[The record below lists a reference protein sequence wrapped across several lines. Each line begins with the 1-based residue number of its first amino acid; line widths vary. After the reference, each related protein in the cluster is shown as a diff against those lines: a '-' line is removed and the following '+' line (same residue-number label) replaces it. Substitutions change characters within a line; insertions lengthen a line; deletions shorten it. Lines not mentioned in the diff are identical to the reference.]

1 MTLRLSSP
9 FSFCMSAMFYFR
21 VNSITKE
28 VAMKKFLTV
37 CFALVLSLGLCAC
50 SSVNIDSVKDTA
62 QSFLDN
68 FKSEPEVVEK
78 PPVIEVLNEHQAFW
92 ENVFAE
98 GSLSTESN
106 SLRIT
111 LGEDF
116 VLSHTKDNQGA
127 VYQTISGFV
136 ISDSE
141 LIKSSLEFYRPDIQT
156 TYARKCTNVLGLTLD
171 DWYLCAGKSQMTIS
185 GSEEMMQE
193 FTGVDFIDSL
203 NVDDIAASAGVSIQY
218 IETVDG
224 LDRVKLVFPEDYA
237 DPELASD
244 SVTLLLD
251 SLNVRLAGMELSLEG
266 VPVKIEFNQIDDLS
280 TMITPPETTKTMTM
294 QEAEEKFT
302 NLILIFAIGVFNS
315 SDLATNA

>member
-1 MTLRLSSP
+1 MKSILNK
-9 FSFCMSAMFYFR
+9 FS
-21 VNSITKE
+21 
-28 VAMKKFLTV
+28 
-37 CFALVLSLGLCAC
+37 
-50 SSVNIDSVKDTA
+50 
-62 QSFLDN
+62 
-68 FKSEPEVVEK
+68 SEPEVVET
-78 PPVIEVLNEHQAFW
+78 PPIVEVLNERQAFW
-92 ENVFAE
+92 ENVFVE
-98 GSLSTESN
+98 GHLSTDSN

-116 VLSHTKDNQGA
+116 VLSHTKDSQGA

-136 ISDSE
+136 ISGSD

-171 DWYLCAGKSQMTIS
+171 DWYLCAGKSQMVIS

-224 LDRVKLVFPEDYA
+224 LDRVKLVFPEDYT
-237 DPELASD
+237 DPELASN
-244 SVTLLLD
+244 SVILLLD
-251 SLNVRLAGMELSLEG
+251 SINVRLAGMELSVEG
-266 VPVKIEFNQIDDLS
+266 IPVKIEFNQIDDLS
-280 TMITPPETTKTMTM
+280 TVITPPETTKTMTM

-302 NLILIFAIGVFNS
+302 NLILIFAIGVFNA
-315 SDLATNA
+315 SDLATNS